1 MMERYRTRTMR
12 FLTLLFIFPSPL
24 ATAGGPAFTGL
35 FATADDAETVFANP
49 AGMSLLEGE
58 HKTGSVILLKP
69 WSKFDVDED
78 NTTVEG
84 GSPRDPQGA
93 MIPSAYY
100 ARPLGDKWMAGI
112 SFNIPTGFGSFN
124 GPNWAGRY
132 YTDSF
137 SLVYVSLAPSVS
149 YQLTDSLSVGLG
161 GQVMYSS
168 SEIKTRINNTPFE
181 DDASDGRLRA
191 EADGFGFSW
200 SLSALYEFSE
210 NTRFGLSYRAET
222 DVDMEADLKFRD
234 AIRPPGIIEAL
245 EGETI
250 DIADTVPVIVG
261 AGLYHRFAN
270 DWELTLDSV
279 WVEFSQFGV
288 TEIHLDGEDINVPEG
303 NYNDFFIY
311 SAGLTW
317 PWRPGMRFGVGAMY
331 MEEAVDDED
340 RSFGIA
346 LDRVW
351 GIGAG
356 VEIDRG
362 NSRMLDINLN
372 LFDTG
377 EAPIDTG
384 DSPIKGRVSGEFED
398 HYSLALEF
406 TYHWQ

>member
-1 MMERYRTRTMR
+1 MV
-12 FLTLLFIFPSPL
+12 LAGLLLSSS
-24 ATAGGPAFTGL
+24 AQAGRPAFTGL
-35 FATADDAETVFANP
+35 FATADSAETVFANP

-58 HKTGSVILLKP
+58 QKTGGVILLNS
-69 WSKFDVDED
+69 WSKFDVDES
-78 NTTVEG
+78 NTTNDG

-93 MIPSAYY
+93 IIPSAYY
-100 ARPLGDKWMAGI
+100 TRPVGEKLTAGV

-132 YTDSF
+132 YSDSF
-137 SLVYVSLAPSVS
+137 SLVYVSLAPALS
-149 YQLTDSLSVGLG
+149 YQLTESLSIGLG

-168 SEIKTRINNTPFE
+168 SEIKTRINNEVFE
-181 DDASDGRLRA
+181 PGAADGRLRA
-191 EADGFGFSW
+191 EADGFGYSW

-210 NTRFGLSYRAET
+210 DTRVGFSYRAET
-222 DVDMEADLKFRD
+222 DVDMEADLDFRN
-234 AIRPPGIIEAL
+234 ALRPPGLIEDL
-245 EGETI
+245 EGETV
-250 DIADTVPVIVG
+250 DISDTVPMIIG
-261 AGLYHRFAN
+261 GGLFHRFDN
-270 DWELTLDSV
+270 DWELTLDTV

-288 TEIHLDGEDINVPEG
+288 TEIHLDGEDINIPDG

-311 SAGLTW
+311 NAGLTW
-317 PWRPGMRFGVGAMY
+317 PWRTGMRAGVGLLY
-331 MEEAVDDED
+331 MEQAVDDDD

-362 NSRMLDINLN
+362 EGRMLDINLN

-384 DSPIKGRVSGEFED
+384 DSPVRGRVSGEFEN

-406 TYHWQ
+406 TYHWK